1 MAAPV
6 LLLEDDPAVRR
17 YVTMALDGL
26 PIALRMCE
34 SVAQASA
41 LLEAEAF
48 DMVLTDLTLVD
59 GSALEFAKALL
70 AQGRMP
76 VAVFSAGITPDVEE
90 QLRRAGVWR
99 ILHKPVGLKALQSCV
114 MEALSAVRQ
123 PAAGTTAP
131 SPLAV
136 DASPQNPS
144 TPFDGN
150 AALLQ
155 TFKAQCRQQFPRD
168 VQAGDEALA
177 RHDMDALRRT
187 AHNLKSVLRLIGAQ
201 DAAELAQA
209 LDAQLIRRD
218 LSDVAGRWQALRG
231 ALGRI

>member
-1 MAAPV
+1 M
-6 LLLEDDPAVRR
+6 
-17 YVTMALDGL
+17 
-26 PIALRMCE
+26 
-34 SVAQASA
+34 
-41 LLEAEAF
+41 
-48 DMVLTDLTLVD
+48 
-59 GSALEFAKALL
+59 
-70 AQGRMP
+70 
-76 VAVFSAGITPDVEE
+76 
-90 QLRRAGVWR
+90 
-99 ILHKPVGLKALQSCV
+99 
-114 MEALSAVRQ
+114 
-123 PAAGTTAP
+123 P
-131 SPLAV
+131 SPPRASLPPAPRPRAPGRGCLA
-136 DASPQNPS
+136 ASRTS